1 MLKDD
6 VEQTILL
13 PRYHYMIGRNS
24 LTEINSPG
32 RNFLNPFRKRAME
45 MTVFNAPKGG
55 ETIILRNKKKAIL
68 IDGGEDH
75 INENTKLGKDILK
88 FLKGK
93 AKLQAIVLSHNHQD
107 HSNAIG
113 SVLDGDGTVLGNKIN
128 FYHQAED
135 RTSDFFTKMMQK
147 INNDHRITKIPIH
160 PWKQKSI
167 ANWNGSQSIRLFCGP
182 KVSGKYKRFYRSILM
197 RVPFGNAR
205 FLFTGDIERSPTE
218 NKLRIGKRTKHFL
231 KNIDVLKITHHGSH
245 TGTSAKFLDH
255 TSPKLF
261 VTSSA
266 KDKKH
271 DLSPETEK
279 RIENYIKR
287 NDDKFD
293 VPYYTIFNTYWER
306 KIIVRTDGKKS
317 TLDGVNGILFEVET
331 DQ

>member
-1 MLKDD
+1 MLKDNI
-6 VEQTILL
+6 EQTILL
-13 PRYHYMIGRNS
+13 PRYHYMIGRNL
-24 LTEINSPG
+24 LTEIDNPG
-32 RNFLNPFRKRAME
+32 RNFFNSFRKRAME

-68 IDGGEDH
+68 IDGGEGH
-75 INENTKLGKDILK
+75 IDENTKLGKNILK
-88 FLKGK
+88 FLKGR
-93 AKLQAIVLSHNHQD
+93 AKLHAIILSHNHED
-107 HSNAIG
+107 HANAI
-113 SVLDGDGTVLGNKIN
+113 STVLEGDGSTLGNKIN
-128 FYHQAED
+128 FYHQVEE
-135 RTSDFFTKMMQK
+135 RTSDFYTKLWDK
-147 INNDHRITKIPIH
+147 IENKPRITDFPIH
-160 PWKQKSI
+160 PWQKRSI
-167 ANWNGSQSIRLFCGP
+167 TNWNGNQSIRLFCGP
-182 KVSGKYKRFYRSILM
+182 RVSGEYRRFYRSILM
-197 RVPFGNAR
+197 RVPFGDAR

-218 NKLRIGKRTKHFL
+218 NKLRSDKRTKHIL

-245 TGTSAKFLDH
+245 TGTSAKFLNH

-293 VPYYTIFNTYWER
+293 VPYYTIFNTHWEG
-306 KIIVRTDGKKS
+306 KIIVRTDGKKR